1 MKVVTVAAREVTRT
15 EGIRIRRTTT
25 CRMII
30 TRYLFS
36 IVDDLVSMMNSLIFH
51 FIITSIKLAIVP
63 PDFGGGA

>member
-1 MKVVTVAAREVTRT
+1 MKVVTVAAREVTLT

-25 CRMII
+25 YRMII